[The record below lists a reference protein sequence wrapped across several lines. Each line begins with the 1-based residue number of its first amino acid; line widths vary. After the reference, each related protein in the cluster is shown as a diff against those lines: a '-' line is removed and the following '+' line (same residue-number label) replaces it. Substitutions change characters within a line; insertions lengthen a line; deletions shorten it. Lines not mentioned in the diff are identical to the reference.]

1 MNSYDDDERER
12 PSWRDLDR
20 KKDRSKHVS
29 GDRPAFRPKSA
40 KAQWAQKQYLKEVEN
55 LFKGKKASKDH
66 AIAHEEI
73 HKYAGT
79 NKFNTTVKKY
89 LAEYDLPDD
98 WSTLFLLL
106 DYKDHKVVKRVIA
119 VLQEK
124 AQEDGTTSS
133 LQRALDKVL
142 AERGQ
147 AGYES
152 FKSKLRIIAMT
163 TSDGELKEIAEET
176 VEGL

>member
-66 AIAHEEI
+66 TIAHEEI

-106 DYKDHKVVKRVIA
+106 DYKELKVVKRVID
-119 VLQEK
+119 VLKEK
-124 AQEDGTTSS
+124 AQEEPLNIKEG
-133 LQRALDKVL
+133 
-142 AERGQ
+142 
-147 AGYES
+147 

-163 TSDGELKEIAEET
+163 TSDSELKEIAEET
-176 VEGL
+176 VVGL

>member
-1 MNSYDDDERER
+1 MNSYDNHDDDRER

-29 GDRPAFRPKSA
+29 QDRPLYSPKSP

-55 LFKGKKASKDH
+55 LFKGKKASKEH
-66 AIAHEEI
+66 AVAHEAI
-73 HKYAGT
+73 HKFSGT
-79 NKFNTTVKKY
+79 KKFNAVVKKY

-106 DYKDHKVVKRVIA
+106 DYKDLKIVKRAIA
-119 VLQEK
+119 AMKELSEEQPLNIKE
-124 AQEDGTTSS
+124 G
-133 LQRALDKVL
+133 
-142 AERGQ
+142 
-147 AGYES
+147 

-163 TSDGELKEIAEET
+163 TADSELSELAEE
-176 VEGL
+176 VVADLQ